1 MKKDI
6 EEIRR
11 LKMSANSSKDKLLD
25 IASILEYVGA
35 VREANSLYTI
45 IGKLEAWQNK

>member
-11 LKMSANSSKDKLLD
+11 LKLNADTAKDRLIS
-25 IASILEYVGA
+25 IASDLESVGA
-35 VREANSLYTI
+35 VRESKTLYTI
-45 IGKLEAWQNK
+45 IGKLEYWQNK